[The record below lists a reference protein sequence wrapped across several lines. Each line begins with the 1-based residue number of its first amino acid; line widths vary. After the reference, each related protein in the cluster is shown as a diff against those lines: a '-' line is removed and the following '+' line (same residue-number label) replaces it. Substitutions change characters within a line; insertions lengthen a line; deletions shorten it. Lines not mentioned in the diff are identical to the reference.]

1 LLEHHL
7 NHNAIACNGCRL
19 SFMDKTSALYHFNQ
33 HQYISRGY
41 QTPTP
46 SRHFSAD
53 DVPPAPHNTPEC
65 SAASQTSS
73 TSEQNVMRSTLS
85 PMNSPTVQS
94 PSPSLQPAQR
104 PRPRASSPASS
115 IGSAA
120 AATAGNAEHLRV
132 KLRSATRRLTWLASA
147 LR

>member
-1 LLEHHL
+1 
-7 NHNAIACNGCRL
+7 
-19 SFMDKTSALYHFNQ
+19 MDKTSALYHFNQ
-33 HQYISRGY
+33 HQYTSRGY
-41 QTPTP
+41 QN
-46 SRHFSAD
+46 SNSD
-53 DVPPAPHNTPEC
+53 DIPPAPHNTPEC

-132 KLRSATRRLTWLASA
+132 KLRRAKLHLCYARQLTRGEWQKGFIRML
-147 LR
+147 